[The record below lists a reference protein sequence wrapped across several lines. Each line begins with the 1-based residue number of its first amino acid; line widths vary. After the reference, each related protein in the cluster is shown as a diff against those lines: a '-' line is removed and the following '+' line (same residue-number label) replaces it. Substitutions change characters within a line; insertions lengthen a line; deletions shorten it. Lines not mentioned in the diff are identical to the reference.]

1 MENQDIIF
9 SKMEEFSDVT
19 NISIILILF
28 FFFYLYLNY
37 MKIKLLLKKN
47 IDKVKCNP
55 LDMVIVGMFNE
66 EDATKTFKNCL
77 ENSTIGNMY
86 ETRQIINNDYDK
98 YINKFNYHADKQDQD
113 VNQIKANYNEEL
125 EIQQELLGEQTQ
137 YALDMSNI
145 LQDSKIILDNYKD
158 THNDYQTLIESSKHK
173 DVD

>member
-1 MENQDIIF
+1 MENQERFF

-37 MKIKLLLKKN
+37 MKIQLSLKKN
-47 IDKVKCNP
+47 INRVKCNP
-55 LDMVIVGMFNE
+55 LDMVIVGMFNKE
-66 EDATKTFKNCL
+66 EATKTFKNCL

-98 YINKFNYHADKQDQD
+98 YINKFNYQADKQEQD
-113 VNQIKANYNEEL
+113 VRDISANYNEEL
-125 EIQQELLGEQTQ
+125 EKQTQLLGEQTK

-145 LQDSKIILDNYKD
+145 LHDSQIILNNYKD
-158 THNDYQTLIESSKHK
+158 TYSDYQDLINSSKYK

>member
-1 MENQDIIF
+1 
-9 SKMEEFSDVT
+9 
-19 NISIILILF
+19 
-28 FFFYLYLNY
+28 

-98 YINKFNYHADKQDQD
+98 YINKFNYHADKQEQD
-113 VNQIKANYNEEL
+113 VNQIQANYKEEL
-125 EIQQELLGEQTQ
+125 DKQG
-137 YALDMSNI
+137 NI
-145 LQDSKIILDNYKD
+145 LETQKKYQEDMEDILVDSEEILDEYKL
-158 THNDYQTLIESSKHK
+158 THSAYQTLIESSKHK
-173 DVD
+173 